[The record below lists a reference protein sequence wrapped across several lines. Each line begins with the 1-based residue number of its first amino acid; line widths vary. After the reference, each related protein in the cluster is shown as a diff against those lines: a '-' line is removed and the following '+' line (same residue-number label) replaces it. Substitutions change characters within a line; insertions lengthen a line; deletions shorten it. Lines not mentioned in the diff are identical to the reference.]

1 MLEIIHKVIGF
12 INTYGLASVIILMII
27 TLYKIYV
34 SRINLW
40 AKREEYYKIML
51 NNLGR
56 WRQGLDIGLEYY
68 MEPGS
73 EYNDDDYRNS
83 YNCKKCNEN
92 SIPAR
97 QELKDNMHFGRLFL
111 SVAATESIDELF
123 SDEWHLSN
131 FGAICEKDYLESTLK
146 IVTNTYELILKD
158 ARNDLKRSHT
168 RELLTG
174 LFSHSSN

>member
-27 TLYKIYV
+27 ALYKIYV

-40 AKREEYYKIML
+40 AKRAEYYKIML

-56 WRQGLDIGLEYY
+56 WREGLSIGLEYFI
-68 MEPGS
+68 EPGS
-73 EYNDDDYRNS
+73 EYNDDYRDS

-92 SIPAR
+92 SIPAQ

-131 FGAICEKDYLESTLK
+131 FGSICEKDYLESTLK
-146 IVTNTYELILKD
+146 IVTKTYELILKD
-158 ARNDLKRSHT
+158 ARNDLKKSHI
-168 RELLTG
+168 RELVTG
-174 LFSHSSN
+174 LFSS

>member
-1 MLEIIHKVIGF
+1 MLEILNKAIGF

-27 TLYKIYV
+27 ALYKIYV

-56 WRQGLDIGLEYY
+56 WSEGLSIGLEYFI
-68 MEPGS
+68 EPGS
-73 EYNDDDYRNS
+73 EYSNDYRDS

-111 SVAATESIDELF
+111 SVAATESIDELL
-123 SDEWHLSN
+123 SEEWHLSN
-131 FGAICEKDYLESTLK
+131 FGSICEKDYLESTLK
-146 IVTNTYELILKD
+146 IVTKTYELILKD
-158 ARNDLKRSHT
+158 ARNDLKKSHT
-168 RELLTG
+168 RELITG
-174 LFSHSSN
+174 LFNSSSN

>member
-1 MLEIIHKVIGF
+1 MLEILNKVIGF
-12 INTYGLASVIILMII
+12 INTYGLASIIILMII
-27 TLYKIYV
+27 ALYKIYV

-40 AKREEYYKIML
+40 AKREGYYKIML

-56 WRQGLDIGLEYY
+56 WREGLSIGLEYFI
-68 MEPGS
+68 EPGS
-73 EYNDDDYRNS
+73 EYSDDYRDS
-83 YNCKKCNEN
+83 YNCKKCNES

-123 SDEWHLSN
+123 SEEWHLSN
-131 FGAICEKDYLESTLK
+131 FGSVCEKDYLESTLK
-146 IVTNTYELILKD
+146 IVANTYELILKD
-158 ARNDLKRSHT
+158 ARNDLKKSHT

-174 LFSHSSN
+174 LFSRSSN